1 MEFKDSMATAL
12 QRLDMKKGLKNF
24 IYIGKMAAFYVPSNK
39 LKKKEFGEN
48 GKTPKDMFHDF
59 FMKHFNAYTHEKSG
73 IEGFWRK
80 EKGAI
85 VIDENERYEV
95 SFLDNKDQL
104 EKFIKFLSKM
114 CNLLNENSIYVTI
127 GDSSWLVKKE
137 ES

>member
-1 MEFKDSMATAL
+1 
-12 QRLDMKKGLKNF
+12 MK
-24 IYIGKMAAFYVPSNK
+24 
-39 LKKKEFGEN
+39 FGEN
-48 GKTPKDMFHDF
+48 GETPKDMFHNF

-73 IEGFWRK
+73 IEGFWRE

-95 SFLDNKDQL
+95 SFLDNNEQL

-114 CNLLNENSIYVTI
+114 CSLLKENSIYVTI

-137 ES
+137 VS

>member
-1 MEFKDSMATAL
+1 MIFEKSL
-12 QRLDMKKGLKNF
+12 NNF

-39 LKKKEFGEN
+39 LSKKEFGEN
-48 GKTPKDMFHDF
+48 GETPKDMFHNF
-59 FMKHFNAYTHEKSG
+59 FMKNFNAYTHEKSG
-73 IEGFWRK
+73 IEGFWREK
-80 EKGAI
+80 KGAI

-95 SFLDNKDQL
+95 SFLDDNEQL

>member
-1 MEFKDSMATAL
+1 MEFKEFMIFEKSL
-12 QRLDMKKGLKNF
+12 NNF
-24 IYIGKMAAFYVPSNK
+24 IYIGKMAAFYIPSNK
-39 LKKKEFGEN
+39 LGKKEFGEN
-48 GKTPKDMFHDF
+48 GQTPKDMFHNF
-59 FMKHFNAYTHEKSG
+59 FMKNFNAYTHEKSG
-73 IEGFWRK
+73 IEGFWRE

-95 SFLDNKDQL
+95 SFLDNNEQL

-137 ES
+137 VS

>member
-1 MEFKDSMATAL
+1 MDIKEFMIFEKSL
-12 QRLDMKKGLKNF
+12 NNF

-39 LKKKEFGEN
+39 LSKKEFGEN
-48 GKTPKDMFHDF
+48 GETPKDMFHNF
-59 FMKHFNAYTHEKSG
+59 FMKNFNAYTHEKSG
-73 IEGFWRK
+73 IEGFWRE

-95 SFLDNKDQL
+95 SFLDNNEQL

-114 CNLLNENSIYVTI
+114 CSLLKENSIYVTI

-137 ES
+137 VS

>member
-1 MEFKDSMATAL
+1 M
-12 QRLDMKKGLKNF
+12 GLKEFMIFEKSLNNF

-39 LKKKEFGEN
+39 LSKKEFGEN
-48 GKTPKDMFHDF
+48 GETPKDMFHNF
-59 FMKHFNAYTHEKSG
+59 FMKNFNAYTHEKSG
-73 IEGFWRK
+73 IEGFWREK
-80 EKGAI
+80 KGAI

-95 SFLDNKDQL
+95 SFLDDNEQL